1 MKKVKLGR
9 FPDWVYKAAV
19 YNSKTNNI
27 SDIIREFESIEKK
40 FVYKIICNNYINFNT
55 IELKIFSDN
64 KDASNKLS
72 NLFGYI
78 LTGMRDPISGI
89 RHQHGTNKWYETI
102 DDSFIFEII
111 TGTKIPSDETTW
123 SDILICD
130 LMYYNLDDENN
141 FEAIFNVQDIRKDPS
156 NMCDRSFLDIIDLS
170 KE

>member
-9 FPDWVYKAAV
+9 FPNWVYKSAV
-19 YNSKTNNI
+19 YNNNI

-72 NLFGYI
+72 NLFRYI
-78 LTGMRDPISGI
+78 LTGMKDPILGI
-89 RHQHGTNKWYETI
+89 RHQHGTNNI

-130 LMYYNLDDENN
+130 LMYCNLDDENN

>member
-1 MKKVKLGR
+1 MKKVKLGK

-19 YNSKTNNI
+19 YNKTNNI

-40 FVYKIICNNYINFNT
+40 FTYKIICNNT

-64 KDASNKLS
+64 KDTSNKLS

-78 LTGMRDPISGI
+78 LTGMKDPISGI

-111 TGTKIPSDETTW
+111 TDTKIPSDETPW
-123 SDILICD
+123 SDILICV
-130 LMYYNLDDENN
+130 LMYCNLDDENN

>member
-9 FPDWVYKAAV
+9 FPDWLYKAAV
-19 YNSKTNNI
+19 YSKTNNI

-40 FVYKIICNNYINFNT
+40 FVYKIICNDYINFNT

-78 LTGMRDPISGI
+78 LTGMRDPITGC

-111 TGTKIPSDETTW
+111 TDTKIPSDETTW
-123 SDILICD
+123 SDILICV
-130 LMYYNLDDENN
+130 LMYCNLDDENN

-156 NMCDRSFLDIIDLS
+156 NMCDRSFLDIIDLN